1 MTQFIALVARV
12 GELLGS
18 VAEQGI
24 GHLIEVETDLAQTA
38 LLLTEAIE
46 KLGASFMAIHA
57 SVSAQQQSVDRLLA
71 GAVPNAEE
79 LVELNNIHRA
89 IGQHVNAAVT
99 GLQFQD
105 MTNQLI
111 ERSRS
116 HVAGVREALALL
128 SQTAASITPHTDL
141 PALEALL
148 DQASAAIG
156 ERRMLLHDT
165 LRKSV
170 NQTHMES
177 GDVELF

>member
-1 MTQFIALVARV
+1 MTQSIALVSRV

-24 GHLIEVETDLAQTA
+24 GHLTEVETDLAQTA

-57 SVSAQQQSVDRLLA
+57 AISAQQLGVDRLLG

-79 LVELNNIHRA
+79 LAELKNIRRT

-111 ERSRS
+111 DRSRS
-116 HVAGVREALALL
+116 HVSGVREVLALL
-128 SQTAASITPHTDL
+128 SETAARIAPHTEL
-141 PALEALL
+141 PALELLL
-148 DQASAAIG
+148 DQTNAAIN
-156 ERRMLLHDT
+156 ERRMQLHDT
-165 LRKSV
+165 LRKAV